1 MSDFKNVFDTDNEK
15 GSEKKTESGSDGP
28 NRRSFLKAGMG
39 AMAALAAAAGV
50 LAPLRDYEGGMG
62 LNTFL
67 QTHYKKLTP
76 EKLAEILSRI
86 ENEIAKNHGVKAT
99 VQAQPP
105 LDGVQFGYALSLS
118 RCTGVRKCV
127 TACMEENNQS
137 RDPEMQYI
145 RVIEMDNGSFD
156 MEKGDHYYDPETV
169 PREGKFYMPVQCQ
182 QCANPP
188 CVKACPVEATWQEK
202 DGITVIDYDWC
213 IGCRY
218 CMAACPYE
226 ARHFNYS
233 APSIPKEEINPN
245 MGYLS
250 NRIRPAGVVE
260 KCHFCLHRT
269 REGKNPAC
277 MEACPTGARIFG
289 NLLDPESEIRYILKH
304 KRVYILKEDAGT
316 MPRFFY
322 YFDS

>member
-1 MSDFKNVFDTDNEK
+1 MQKLDNVFESTED
-15 GSEKKTESGSDGP
+15 GSPGGPAEQPDDGLG
-28 NRRSFLKAGMG
+28 RRNFLKAGMG

-50 LAPLRDYEGGMG
+50 LEPLRDFESGMS
-62 LNTFL
+62 LSSFL
-67 QTHYKKLTP
+67 QTHYKRLSS
-76 EKLAEILSRI
+76 EKLVEILKRI
-86 ENEIAKNHGVKAT
+86 ENEIAKNYGVKAT
-99 VQAQPP
+99 VQAQLP
-105 LDGVQFGYALSLS
+105 LEGVQFGYALSLS

-127 TACMEENNQS
+127 TACMKENNQS

-145 RVIEMDNGSFD
+145 RVIEMDNGTFD
-156 MEKGDHYYDPETV
+156 LEKGDHYYDHDEV
-169 PREGKFYMPVQCQ
+169 PQEGKFYMPVQCQ

-188 CVKACPVEATWQEK
+188 CVKVCPVEATWQEP

-226 ARHFNYS
+226 ARRFNYS
-233 APSIPKEEINPN
+233 APVISKEEINPN
-245 MGYLS
+245 MGFLS

-277 MEACPTGARIFG
+277 MDACPTGARIFG
-289 NLLDPESEIRYILKH
+289 NLLDPDSEISYILKN

-316 MPRFFY
+316 SPRFFY
-322 YFDS
+322 YFDN